1 MSDIKKLKEELGIG
15 PAYYRFDIPNN
26 CKFPQVIFENAKS
39 IEQVRKFLSGDF
51 IVENPINAQ
60 ATRYLCADE
69 IADIRTKYAELLE
82 NDQPELE
89 KALNAIEERCK
100 AEIRDAKDRL
110 QAVNTQIKDLVSEV
124 RKGTTD
130 MKLASET
137 TIKMALQG
145 HWLYYS
151 WLDDKFMLCKVERIP
166 DWNEQDLFANEET
179 NKEAFRKV
187 LGYEFN
193 EDEQTATS
201 EGTAE

>member
-1 MSDIKKLKEELGIG
+1 MSDIKKLKEEMGCG
-15 PAYYRFDIPNN
+15 PAYYKFDIPEN
-26 CKFPQVIFENAKS
+26 CKFPQVIFEGAKN
-39 IEQVRKFLSGDF
+39 IDEVRKFLSGEF

-60 ATRYLCADE
+60 ATRYLCVDE
-69 IADIRTKYAELLE
+69 IADIRNKYAELLE

-89 KALNAIEERCK
+89 KALAAIEERCK
-100 AEIRDAKDRL
+100 SEVRDAKDRL

-130 MKLASET
+130 MKLASDT

-187 LGYEFN
+187 LGYEF